1 MDVVVQQRG
10 VTQTVGMQRVEELGK
25 YDLYAAAEKALLS
38 ATPKH

>member
-1 MDVVVQQRG
+1 MDGVVQQRG
-10 VTQTVGMQRVEELGK
+10 VAQTVGMQSEELGK